1 MEVHECHVLFLFR
14 APGPVWVPGS
24 NTTFGYRPGALG
36 FNHQSSG
43 TTSGFCTSLD
53 QRSPSEAPQALEKP
67 PVPLQG
73 LHAELQFSRYEGALS
88 KSLEQQTFLAMFGR
102 LCRLFFAAVSMEGT
116 LWWTGVHDRLRC
128 EPKDFTVLFRLSP
141 PIVHERF
148 ISMTSLEQPCAPS
161 TRRWG
166 GWI

>member
-1 MEVHECHVLFLFR
+1 MK
-14 APGPVWVPGS
+14 PPK
-24 NTTFGYRPGALG
+24 
-36 FNHQSSG
+36 
-43 TTSGFCTSLD
+43 
-53 QRSPSEAPQALEKP
+53 PSEKP

-166 GWI
+166 RMDLAHEDEAHMFFFFCSDQMLVGKESQYDV